1 MLHHELKKRASFLTK
16 KKMRISI
23 IFLSLLPNNYNCQE
37 KYFKWK
43 FSWGINYGLVYSD
56 SCDYDLMDWVRF
68 ITEKNYF
75 KLHGEKWMMNKA
87 SQQVWPCC
95 VSFDERKS
103 VIRLKTRT
111 RLKKGVAEV
120 QFIPSSLRFEEKLLK
135 LLHDK
140 KSESLL

>member
-1 MLHHELKKRASFLTK
+1 MLPFWRKKWELASSFCHFFQIITTVKRNTSSGNFLEALIMVLCTVILVIMIWWIECVSLQKKIILNFTG
-16 KKMRISI
+16 KM
-23 IFLSLLPNNYNCQE
+23 NDE
-37 KYFKWK
+37 E
-43 FSWGINYGLVYSD
+43 GV
-56 SCDYDLMDWVRF
+56 
-68 ITEKNYF
+68 T
-75 KLHGEKWMMNKA
+75 
-87 SQQVWPCC
+87 QQVWPSC